1 MTACSQPHA
10 TIGHNAHLRRV
21 GRVHRGASV
30 VGFVCFGLSIG
41 LIGLSVWLALLPL
54 AFWTGWIQLASP

>member
-1 MTACSQPHA
+1 MTATFHGGRLGDA
-10 TIGHNAHLRRV
+10 GVHIRRIDRLRR
-21 GRVHRGASV
+21 ATTLLV
-30 VGFVCFGLSIG
+30 VTCCGLSVA

>member
-1 MTACSQPHA
+1 MTAPSQ
-10 TIGHNAHLRRV
+10 RV
-21 GRVHRGASV
+21 IMESGVHIQRIDRVHRAGTA
-30 VGFVCFGLSIG
+30 VGLACFGVSIG

>member
-1 MTACSQPHA
+1 MTACSHPPA
-10 TIGHNAHLRRV
+10 DMGRIADIRRID
-21 GRVHRGASV
+21 RVHRAASG
-30 VGFVCFGLSIG
+30 VGVVCFGLSIG